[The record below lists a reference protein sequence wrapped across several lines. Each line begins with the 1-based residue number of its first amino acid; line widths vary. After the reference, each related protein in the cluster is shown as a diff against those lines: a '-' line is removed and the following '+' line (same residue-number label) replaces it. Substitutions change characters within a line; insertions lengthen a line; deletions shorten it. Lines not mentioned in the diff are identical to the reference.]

1 MLTCSVDRKKKK
13 IGCVVTLL
21 DCALYLHLCCLWL
34 LLCVTGLDEHP
45 VETPVTVEGGFSVW
59 FKTRQY
65 HYFTLMSQVTDRCRK
80 LDQYLEQPTQ
90 FDDDGK
96 LPKRRDDDGQ
106 AAEAA

>member
-1 MLTCSVDRKKKK
+1 MYILCLHVQLIVK
-13 IGCVVTLL
+13 C
-21 DCALYLHLCCLWL
+21 CARCLYLCCLWL

-96 LPKRRDDDGQ
+96 LLKRHNDGAGQ
-106 AAEAA
+106 PQIDV